1 MPTRVGAGPDGA
13 AVCLKPRRHH
23 CRMDVSIILGT
34 GHVVSPGCA
43 HATPAPA
50 LGPAQPRAPR
60 QVGLVVTP
68 AEGQP

>member
-1 MPTRVGAGPDGA
+1 
-13 AVCLKPRRHH
+13 
-23 CRMDVSIILGT
+23 MDVSIILGT

-68 AEGQP
+68 AEGQL